1 MINYAIHDV
10 LVSVLAKIPLFVG
23 LGKEELHA
31 LAARAEARA
40 APGGTVVVREGD
52 PADSLYVVL
61 SGRVNIFLHG
71 NDGEKEVV
79 LATKGPGEYFG
90 EMMLDDNPR
99 SASVVALEPSKFAVI
114 SRADFKALI
123 LKHPEVGLQVI
134 RNLIRV
140 TRGMNVMTRENTRAR
155 EAMRRHIDELEAKKG
170 GDLPAVR
177 RWNSAKRWVL
187 GALLVFAVIQY
198 YFLDVFLQV
207 MSANGVTFLT
217 GQ

>member
-1 MINYAIHDV
+1 MIDYLMHDV
-10 LVSVLAKIPLFVG
+10 LVSVLSKIPLFAG
-23 LGKEELHA
+23 LGKEEVHA
-31 LAARAEARA
+31 LAARAEDRA
-40 APGGTVVVREGD
+40 TPGGTVVVREGD

-61 SGRVNIFLHG
+61 SGRVNVYLHASG
-71 NDGEKEVV
+71 GEKEVV

-140 TRGMNVMTRENTRAR
+140 TRGMNVMTREHARAR

-170 GDLPAVR
+170 AELPTVK
-177 RWNSAKRWVL
+177 RWNTAKRWVL

-207 MSANGVTFLT
+207 MAANGVTFLT